1 MVQQHCNIVPTQIQ
15 QDDNSLGQQNNKATQ
30 PPNHKY
36 QSARLQADNQ
46 KTFYLWVWEYLRVDL
61 AFINHHDHSVEAF
74 WVNKNRK
81 IYSFTI
87 EPGENKKQSSR
98 LAHEGWARDARV
110 DRVHPG
116 APSRQTPAVGP
127 SCDGYVHQKTEEM
140 SRFVLCCSLQLTL
153 TCIFLFLISLIE
165 TLVAVHKTIHD
176 TTPQD
181 ISIEP
186 KICLDLASSC
196 GPWKQKAG
204 CDLSQM
210 KEHCQ

>member
-1 MVQQHCNIVPTQIQ
+1 MKPLNHPIISINLHACKPTTKRPFIYGYGNISGSMYPLSIIMIIPLKPFGSIRTEKPTLLQI
-15 QDDNSLGQQNNKATQ
+15 D
-30 PPNHKY
+30 
-36 QSARLQADNQ
+36 
-46 KTFYLWVWEYLRVDL
+46 
-61 AFINHHDHSVEAF
+61 
-74 WVNKNRK
+74 
-81 IYSFTI
+81 
-87 EPGENKKQSSR
+87 PGENKTQSSR
-98 LAHEGWARDARV
+98 LAHEWWARDARV

-116 APSRQTPAVGP
+116 APSRQRPAVGP

-140 SRFVLCCSLQLTL
+140 SRFVLCCSFQLTL